1 LIVIRSFQKEQ
12 GMSTG
17 STRAEGY
24 DSTVRASPVDKIAYV
39 FALVGL
45 YVTTGAL
52 FFYGFWHKAIDG
64 DFKIPP
70 PLEEQFDKTFIGTI
84 PGAEASWVIIT
95 ILEGIVFLLLVASV
109 ATMEFRPSR
118 SKPFMLTSLAMALLV
133 FGLLSF
139 GQNATEQHESVAS
152 LYGYFASTLIIMLF
166 VRTLPPYTSN
176 RWLA

>member
-1 LIVIRSFQKEQ
+1 MTTR
-12 GMSTG
+12 

-24 DSTVRASPVDKIAYV
+24 DPTVEAGPFDKVAYL

-84 PGAEASWVIIT
+84 PGAEASWVII
-95 ILEGIVFLLLVASV
+95 ILLEGLVFLLLAASV
-109 ATMEFRPSR
+109 ATTEFRPSR
-118 SKPFMLTSLAMALLV
+118 RKPFLLTALAMALLV

-152 LYGYFASTLIIMLF
+152 LYGYFGTTIIIMLF